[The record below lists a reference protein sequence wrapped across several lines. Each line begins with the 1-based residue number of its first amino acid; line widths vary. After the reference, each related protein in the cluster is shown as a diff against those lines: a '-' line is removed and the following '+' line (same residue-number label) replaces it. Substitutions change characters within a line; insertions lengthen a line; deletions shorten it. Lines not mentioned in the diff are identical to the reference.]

1 MKKIF
6 LGFLISAILTIFCT
20 HRIAVP
26 MEQLFQILLT
36 VWITTGVIST
46 LILIFYSFFNPEN
59 GFELRKNVSIWKLIV
74 GFFFLN
80 LFGFF
85 TLIVLLILFSISP
98 TIKFLS
104 EKE

>member
-6 LGFLISAILTIFCT
+6 LGFLISLILTIFCT

-26 MEQLFQILLT
+26 VGQLFQILLT
-36 VWITTGVIST
+36 IWITTGIIST
-46 LILIFYSFFNPEN
+46 LILIFYSFLNPEN
-59 GFELRKNVSIWKLIV
+59 IFELRKNVSIWKLIL

-80 LFGFF
+80 LLGFL
-85 TLIVLLILFSISP
+85 TLIVLLILFLISP
-98 TIKFLS
+98 TITLLS